1 MTNKKKFIEVYKN
14 HTVICVEMWWVMPA
28 HILNDKL

>member
-1 MTNKKKFIEVYKN
+1 MTNKKKFVEVCKSY
-14 HTVICVEMWWVMPA
+14 TVISVEMWWVMLA